1 MQTSNWASLAVSFGL
16 VLAMMGAFLWLLRRM
31 QARGIPGTSQRR
43 IRILEVASV
52 GPRQKL
58 ILLSVREQEILIG
71 LSAQQMTTL
80 ANFPAAAGEGSPMA
94 QEATAG
100 GSSLASLSSR
110 MSERLKRAANADVNK
125 RNES

>member
-1 MQTSNWASLAVSFGL
+1 MQTSNWMSLAVSFGL
-16 VLAMMGAFLWLLRRM
+16 VLAMMGALLWLLRRM
-31 QARGIPGTSQRR
+31 QARGIAGTSQRR

-58 ILLSVREQEILIG
+58 VLLSVREQEILIG

-80 ANFPAAAGEGSPMA
+80 ASFPAAAGEDSPMA

-100 GSSLASLSSR
+100 GHSLASLSSR

-125 RNES
+125 RNEP

>member
-1 MQTSNWASLAVSFGL
+1 MQTSNWMSLAVSFGL
-16 VLAMMGAFLWLLRRM
+16 VLAMMGAFLWLLRRA
-31 QARGIPGTSQRR
+31 QARGLPGMSQRR

-80 ANFPAAAGEGSPMA
+80 ATFAAATDAGSSTA
-94 QEATAG
+94 QETTPAG
-100 GSSLASLSSR
+100 HSLAALSSR

-125 RNES
+125 RNEP